1 MVKIRV
7 NMKNGDKW
15 MIKLDVSPNES
26 INNVLKEHFLKDY
39 NNDFLN
45 ITTYDLFECKENTS
59 IAIIVNDIS
68 SIEYGF

>member
-1 MVKIRV
+1 MVKVRV

-39 NNDFLN
+39 NNNFLN
-45 ITTYDLFECKENTS
+45 ITTYDLLECKENTS